1 MRHYLHPQLLE
12 RAVSVRLIGVGG
24 NGSQMLTGLARLHL
38 ALRALGHP
46 GLAVTAVDADTV
58 SEANVGRQLFLPS
71 EVGANKAIALVTR
84 VNAAFGL
91 DWTAAPRTFGYPD
104 KRCDLLVSCVDTGRA
119 RDWIG
124 IVLSAKGWRPYYWLD
139 LGNRMADGQVVLGMP
154 AASKEHRR
162 YLARL
167 PTIVELFPEIGDQDD
182 DDTPSCSLA
191 QALERQSLFVNQH
204 VVTWALQ
211 LLWQLFRHGS
221 TDWHGAFINAA
232 TARVQPLPVSVK
244 AWARMGYDV
253 REGKSANALLSQIER
268 AALAWGVHVSEV
280 IEEAIT

>member
-1 MRHYLHPQLLE
+1 MRHYLHPNLL
-12 RAVSVRLIGVGG
+12 AATVGVRLIGVGG

-46 GLAVTAVDADTV
+46 GLHVTAVDADRV

-71 EVGANKAIALVTR
+71 EVGQNKAIALVTR

-91 DWTAAPRTFGYPD
+91 AWHAEPRRFAWAD
-104 KRCDLLVSCVDTGRA
+104 KECDILVSCVDTGRTRAIIDSTLAA
-119 RDWIG
+119 R
-124 IVLSAKGWRPYYWLD
+124 GWHPYYWLD
-139 LGNRMADGQVVLGMP
+139 LGNRAEDGQVVLGMP
-154 AASKEHRR
+154 PVNDEHRH

-167 PTIVELFPEIGDQDD
+167 PTVMELFGRDMPAAE

-191 QALERQSLFVNQH
+191 QALERQALFVNQH
-204 VVTWALQ
+204 IVTWALQ

-232 TARVQPLPVSVK
+232 AARVQPLPVSVK
-244 AWARMGYDV
+244 AWARMGHDV
-253 REGKSANALLSQIER
+253 RGKHDAMKLRQAET
-268 AALAWGVHVSEV
+268 AASAWGVPVNDVLRE
-280 IEEAIT
+280 IC

>member
-1 MRHYLHPQLLE
+1 MRHHLHPDLLA
-12 RAVSVRLIGVGG
+12 RRVSVRLIGVGG
-24 NGSQMLTGLARLHL
+24 NGSQMLTGLARLDVS
-38 ALRALGHP
+38 LRALGHP
-46 GLAVTAVDADTV
+46 GLDVTAVDADVV

-71 EVGANKAIALVTR
+71 EVGQNKAVVLITR

-91 DWTAAPRTFGYPD
+91 AWDAEPRRFAFAD
-104 KRCDLLVSCVDTGRA
+104 KECDILVSCVDTGRVRHLIRNTLEA
-119 RDWIG
+119 R
-124 IVLSAKGWRPYYWLD
+124 GWRPYYWLD